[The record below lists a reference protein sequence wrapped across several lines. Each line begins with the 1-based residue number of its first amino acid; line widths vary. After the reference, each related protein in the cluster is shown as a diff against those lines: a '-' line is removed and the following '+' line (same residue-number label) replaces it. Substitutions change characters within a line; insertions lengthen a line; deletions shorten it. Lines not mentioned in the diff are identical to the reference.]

1 MKYSIVK
8 SKILSSLVAV
18 FGFSFLIFA
27 CTETPKNTTLPIIG
41 ERQGIAAN
49 GDTIYPTIPDFSF
62 TNQNNETVNNKTF
75 ADKIYVADFFFTHCP
90 TICPKVTAQML
101 RLHDQFKDSAQL
113 ILLSHS
119 IDPKRDTI
127 GRLKEYASKL
137 GVDAPKWH
145 FVTGNKE
152 AVYGI
157 ADDYFSVAQENPTLP
172 GGFDHS
178 GRLILIDKKRHVRSF
193 CDGTDEK
200 DVDRFMEDCK
210 TLLREK

>member
-1 MKYSIVK
+1 MKYAIMTTQK
-8 SKILSSLVAV
+8 RHFFVA
-18 FGFSFLIFA
+18 FLGFSFLIFA
-27 CTETPKNTTLPIIG
+27 CTDTPKDTALPIIG

-62 TNQNNETVNNKTF
+62 TNQNNETVTNKTF
-75 ADKIYVADFFFTHCP
+75 EGKIYVADFFFTHCP

-101 RLHDQFKDSAQL
+101 RLHEQFKDSAQL

-178 GRLILIDKKRHVRSF
+178 GRLILIDKKRHVRAF

-200 DVDRFMEDCK
+200 DVDRFMEDVK
-210 TLLREK
+210 TLLRKN